1 MNEIEFLF
9 LILYIFFLFLLFYVT
24 SFKKF
29 KDL

>member
-9 LILYIFFLFLLFYVT
+9 VILYIFSLFLLFYVI